1 MNSTIRPTPLRSF
14 IIMTAN
20 HPAQPIRLHRFY
32 LSGHSHRVELL
43 LSLLKLNYE
52 LLDVD
57 LANKAHKQPEF
68 LAMNPFGQVPVIE
81 DGDIIV
87 ADANAI
93 LVYLASQYGDGAWLP
108 RDSVGAAA
116 VQRWLSVAA
125 GEVAFGPA
133 RARLATLFKAPVQ
146 ADEAIAR
153 AHELFQIMDS
163 KLEKRPYLTGA
174 APTIADIANYTYIA
188 HAPEGNVSL
197 EAYPHL
203 RRWLQR
209 IEALP
214 GFVPMEKSAVGLA
227 G

>member
-1 MNSTIRPTPLRSF
+1 
-14 IIMTAN
+14 MTAN
-20 HPAQPIRLHRFY
+20 HPGQPIRLHRFY

-52 LLDVD
+52 LLEVD
-57 LANKAHKQPEF
+57 LANKAHKQTEF

-81 DGDIIV
+81 DGKTIIS
-87 ADANAI
+87 DSNAI
-93 LVYLASQYGDGAWLP
+93 LVYLASKYDDGAWLP
-108 RDSVGAAA
+108 RDPAGAAA

-133 RARLATLFKAPVQ
+133 RARFISLFKVPVP

-153 AHELFQIMDS
+153 AHELFQIMDGE
-163 KLEKRPYLTGA
+163 LEKRPYLTGST
-174 APTIADIANYTYIA
+174 PTIADIANYTYIA

-197 EAYPHL
+197 EAYPKL
-203 RRWLQR
+203 RCWLQR